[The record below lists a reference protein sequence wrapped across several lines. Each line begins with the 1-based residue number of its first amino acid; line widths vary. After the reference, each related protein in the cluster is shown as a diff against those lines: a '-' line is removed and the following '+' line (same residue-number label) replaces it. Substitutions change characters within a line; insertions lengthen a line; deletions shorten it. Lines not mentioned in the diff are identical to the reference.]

1 MYVLSYPQ
9 NMFSVKQATQQE
21 VKSYIILRGE
31 KGNLYYLNMCMKGSV
46 RKSTLKEWHRI
57 LGHVKK
63 NDVSKLEKVVEDM
76 KITEKKDF
84 DCDSC
89 TLGKQTVTRNRTADT
104 RSKSPLE
111 FAHSDLSGSV
121 ELPAREG
128 FRYDINFVDD
138 HTGSTFIYFLKFKSD
153 ARKALKK
160 FLAYSGQFGTVK
172 KLQSDNGSEC
182 LLTNTY
188 RRNTNGEK
196 D

>member
-1 MYVLSYPQ
+1 MRIKNLKKVFLPGELASAD
-9 NMFSVKQATQQE
+9 KRQE
-21 VKSYIILRGE
+21 TFAELVYFIDD
-31 KGNLYYLNMCMKGSV
+31 GSLQLV
-46 RKSTLKEWHRI
+46 MRDAK
-57 LGHVKK
+57 
-63 NDVSKLEKVVEDM
+63 DM

-89 TLGKQTVTRNRTADT
+89 TLGKQTVTHNRTADT
-104 RSKSPLE
+104 RSNTPLE
-111 FAHSDLSGSV
+111 FVHSDLSGAV
-121 ELPAREG
+121 ELPACEG
-128 FRYDINFVDD
+128 FRYAINFVDD